1 MCVSAVFKRIK
12 VVTDNLIIL
21 LLRQPKVI
29 VICFKQ
35 SVTFRE
41 LDEIRRCILIKV
53 PDVILEELAPVN
65 DISQI
70 SALLRNGDTQRIFQS
85 QRGSHGM
92 RGGTNPADSLRKI
105 HSVEGASS
113 LQHFFKAPEKQA
125 FCPCIRHNAVIYV
138 SVYLHKP
145 TDSGDWVDDNS
156 LRFVH
161 LLRCTITDERL
172 HFVGEPK
179 HGAADTGTVVAD
191 GPIHAIVPFPDRAVD
206 SCDRSSASKLEH
218 AGFLSQL

>member
-1 MCVSAVFKRIK
+1 M
-12 VVTDNLIIL
+12 
-21 LLRQPKVI
+21 
-29 VICFKQ
+29 
-35 SVTFRE
+35 
-41 LDEIRRCILIKV
+41 
-53 PDVILEELAPVN
+53 EELAPVN

-113 LQHFFKAPEKQA
+113 SSIFSKPLKSKPSVLASA
-125 FCPCIRHNAVIYV
+125 TMLLSMSASICINPLIRV
-138 SVYLHKP
+138 
-145 TDSGDWVDDNS
+145 TVDDNS
-156 LRFVH
+156 SFCSP
-161 LLRCTITDERL
+161 LRCTITDERL

-206 SCDRSSASKLEH
+206 SVTGPLHPSFEH
-218 AGFLSQL
+218 AGFSPSFEAKIP